1 MFTGIIEALGS
12 VSDLQLRNAE
22 WRIRISS
29 KVLDLSDV
37 KIGDSIAVNG
47 VCLTVVHMAAQDFSA
62 DVSAETMKLT
72 TLRNLSKRSLVNL
85 EKALTAGGRLGGHI
99 VSGHVDGVG
108 ELLNIKPD
116 GGSIQMSFRAPAE
129 LARYIAKKGS
139 ICIDGT
145 SLTVNEVNGA
155 CFSVYI
161 IPHTQAQTVMHT
173 YRNGQQVNL
182 EVDLISRYL
191 ERLILGDKA
200 ADMNSESYTDTSP
213 GSTLTQEYL
222 LQNGFGQTK

>member
-22 WRIRISS
+22 WRIRIGS
-29 KVLDLSDV
+29 KALDLSDV

-47 VCLTVVHMAAQDFSA
+47 VCLTVVQMAEHDFSA

-72 TLRNLSKRSLVNL
+72 TLHNLSKGTLANL
-85 EKALTAGGRLGGHI
+85 EKALQAGGRLGGHI

-108 ELLNIKPD
+108 ELLSIKPD
-116 GGSIQMSFRAPAE
+116 GGSIQMHFRAPAE

-173 YRNGQQVNL
+173 YRKGQQVNL

-200 ADMNSESYTDTSP
+200 ADMNSDTHTNTS
-213 GSTLTQEYL
+213 SALTQEYL
-222 LQNGFGQTK
+222 LQNGFGHTK